1 MLSQAKEMLITSE
14 NKRTLQL
21 AIPIIV
27 ANLVQVLMGIID
39 SAMVGA
45 INSDL
50 LAASSLVVNVI
61 SIPYILCIGLT
72 LAVATLISSALGA
85 SQTASMTAILKNALL
100 LNGLFALAIALI
112 IQIVSFVVH
121 HMGQDAIVAELAQPY
136 LEIMGWSIIPMIL
149 FLTLKQFSDG
159 LEETKWPMYISLAT
173 IPANIILNYIL
184 IYGKLGFPRMELVG
198 AGIGTLLTRVFML
211 IAMAIL
217 IVKSPKFK
225 AYVNTVYEKWQPQ
238 WATMKSLLRIG
249 IPTSMQYAME
259 SWAFSVSGIMIGWL
273 GALQQASHQIA
284 LSLASFTF
292 MVSLGLSAAGSIRV
306 SNAKGRRDLLQ
317 LRQIGKGTL
326 KMAIIY
332 GVVCG
337 LIFIIF
343 RHQLPWIFND
353 EAPVIAVA
361 AHLLILAAIF
371 QISDSTQAIGVGLL
385 RGIHDVKVPTLFVT
399 IAYWVIGIPA
409 GYLLAFPLGLEATG
423 IWIGLV
429 FGLTVSAIMLNIRF
443 FRLTKQQ
450 LIRANNH

>member
-1 MLSQAKEMLITSE
+1 MLISSE

-21 AIPIIV
+21 AIPIII

-85 SQTASMTAILKNALL
+85 SQTSAMTDILKNALL
-100 LNGLFALAIALI
+100 LNGLFAFIIALL
-112 IQIVSFVVH
+112 IQLFSFVVH
-121 HMGQDAIVAELAQPY
+121 HMGQDDIVAELAQPY

-173 IPANIILNYIL
+173 IPVNIVLNYIL
-184 IYGKLGFPRMELVG
+184 IYGAFGFPRLELIG
-198 AGIGTLLTRVFML
+198 AGIGTLLTRIFML

-217 IVKSPKFK
+217 IIKSRKFK
-225 AYVNTVYEKWQPQ
+225 DYITSVYDRWQPQ
-238 WATMKSLLRIG
+238 WVTIKNLLRIG
-249 IPTSMQYAME
+249 IPSSMQYAME

-273 GALQQASHQIA
+273 GAQQQASHQIA

-306 SNAKGRRDLLQ
+306 SNAKGRGDLLQ

-326 KMAIIY
+326 KMAIIF
-332 GVVCG
+332 GVICG
-337 LIFIIF
+337 LIFILF

-353 EAPVIAVA
+353 ETPVIAAA
-361 AHLLILAAIF
+361 AHLLILAAVF

-385 RGIHDVKVPTLFVT
+385 RGIHDVKVPTLFV
-399 IAYWVIGIPA
+399 ILAYWVIGIPT
-409 GYLLAFPLGLEATG
+409 GYVLAFPLGLEATG

-429 FGLTVSAIMLNIRF
+429 FGLTISAIMLNLRF

-450 LIRANNH
+450 LFRSGNH